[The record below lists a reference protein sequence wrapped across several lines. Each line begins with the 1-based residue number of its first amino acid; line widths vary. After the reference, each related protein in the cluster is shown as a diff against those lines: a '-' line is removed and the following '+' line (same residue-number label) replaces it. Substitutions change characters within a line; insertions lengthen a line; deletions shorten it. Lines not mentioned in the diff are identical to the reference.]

1 MKYPAAVLLAAMSAC
16 TAPSPEA
23 PPAEVRTV
31 RVMRVQMQERD
42 DEVQVF
48 GALVPR
54 REMRINAAAAGSV
67 STVYL
72 AEGDEVEEG
81 QIILRIANA
90 QLAARQ
96 RQVDGELAA
105 SEQAVELAAARLESS
120 RRHVLQRL
128 ARLEGLAHATSLAR
142 IEFER
147 ARERS
152 RQTELRVE
160 SGAVSP
166 EELVSVR
173 HAESRAELQVLIASN
188 DETVLAAELGVELPL
203 RPAPEARARQRQEV
217 VSSNLQTGEAELS
230 AAIARLRV
238 AEAEREA
245 VADLR
250 SSLDVRAAFAG
261 RVAALHVA
269 EGERVDAGTL
279 LCSLVD
285 SETPDVQVRVH
296 ESSLYRV
303 AVGNP
308 ARISLPAV
316 SETPR
321 PAEVFRIGVVADP
334 RSGAVPV
341 RLRLNE
347 ADPALR
353 PGMYAEAV
361 IPTGSAEMVMRIPS
375 SAILRTDTGTA
386 FVQVLASDHV
396 FSREIRI
403 AAQGYG
409 DTVEV
414 ISGIDEDTVILTR
427 HTAQLQQGERVH
439 ALFPPRT
446 E

>member
-1 MKYPAAVLLAAMSAC
+1 MKYAATVLIAIMSAC
-16 TAPSPEA
+16 AAPPLDA
-23 PPAEVRTV
+23 PPADTRTV

-42 DEVQVF
+42 EEVRVF
-48 GALVPR
+48 GTLVPR
-54 REMRINAAAAGSV
+54 REIRISAPTSGEV
-67 STVYL
+67 TTVYV

-81 QIILRIANA
+81 QTILRIANA

-96 RQVDGELAA
+96 RQVDGEVAA
-105 SEQAVELAAARLESS
+105 SEQTVNLAAARLASA

-142 IEFER
+142 IEYER
-147 ARERS
+147 ARDRS
-152 RQTELRVE
+152 RQTALRVE

-173 HAESRAELQVLIASN
+173 HAEARAELQALIASS
-188 DETVLAAELGVELPL
+188 DEVVLAAELGVELRL
-203 RPAPEARARQRQEV
+203 SRDPEAQMRQRQEV
-217 VSSNLQTGEAELS
+217 VSSNLETGEAELS

-261 RVAALHVA
+261 RVAVLHVE
-269 EGERVDAGTL
+269 EGERVEAGAL
-279 LCSLVD
+279 LCSVVD
-285 SETPDVQVRVH
+285 RETPDVQVRVH

-303 AVGNP
+303 SAGNR

-316 SETPR
+316 SGTKR
-321 PAEVFRIGVVADP
+321 SAEVLRVGVVADP

-341 RLRLNE
+341 RLRLSE
-347 ADPALR
+347 ADTTLR

-361 IPTGSAEMVMRIPS
+361 IPADGNELIIRIPS
-375 SAILRTDTGTA
+375 SAIQRTDPGHA
-386 FVQVLASDHV
+386 LVQVLASDHV
-396 FSREIRI
+396 FSREIRVS
-403 AAQGYG
+403 AQGSG

-427 HTAQLQQGERVH
+427 HIAQLQQGERVH